1 MKKIEFQHKLP
12 AMNINGVHCGTYN
25 NRELGFPSILTT
37 TDPKLGLFLHQ
48 MRSNIFADRSLVF
61 IDGRILM
68 TDKNWIRDHVHVMKA
83 MRHWEYDLKSF
94 LDFIIETQR
103 EDGQFYELIKQVDD
117 KHWSFVNEDCYVMY
131 PEDNLSLV
139 RLELEA
145 DIEYLVVEGA
155 VYLYKTTGD
164 DAWLKKVLP
173 KLEKGIDYMMSDE
186 KRFDKKHGLV
196 KRPFTIDTW
205 DFTYL
210 PDAGENRRINPN
222 SPMSIMHGDNS
233 GVYQAMNQLAWF
245 NRRLGNEEKAR
256 EWEVRAEVL
265 KGNIFKHLWNGKFFI
280 HQLHLNHNGLD
291 NLENERLSL
300 SNTYDINRGLTDT
313 EQSRSIIQEYMAR
326 RERTDCF
333 AEWFSID
340 PPYEKFCTHKKG
352 RYVNGAISPFTAGE
366 LAKAAF
372 NNGYEEYGWDII
384 QRFIQ
389 LVERD
394 GTIYFLYDTDGTP
407 QPEGGPSA
415 WGAAALVSA
424 VDEGL
429 AGINDAGTNYDEI
442 VFAPKF
448 PVTHYTELRYLTG
461 YEVTKA
467 MVDVRYILTDEGMR
481 YDVYSPAKKI
491 TAHVLLPKDKN
502 CSGLWIDGYNT
513 EYKIATIENSNY
525 VDFELT
531 DIETSKVSIQIDFA
545 N

>member
-1 MKKIEFQHKLP
+1 MIEFQHKLP
-12 AMNINGVHCGTYN
+12 AMRINNVRCGTYN

-48 MRSNIFADRSLVF
+48 MQSNILADRSLVF
-61 IDGRILM
+61 IDGKILM

-131 PEDNLSLV
+131 PDDNLSLV

-155 VYLYKTTGD
+155 VYLYRTTGD
-164 DAWLKKVLP
+164 DKWLKKVLP
-173 KLEKGIDYMMSDE
+173 KLEKGIDYIMSDE
-186 KRFDKKHGLV
+186 KRFDKEHGLV

-210 PDAGENRRINPN
+210 PDAGINRRINPD

-233 GVYQAMNQLAWF
+233 GVYQAMRQLAWL
-245 NRRLGNEEKAR
+245 NRRLGNEEKAK
-256 EWEVRAEVL
+256 EWEVRAVSL
-265 KGNIFKHLWNGKFFI
+265 KENIFKHLWNGKFFI
-280 HQLHLNHNGLD
+280 HQLHLNHNGID

-313 EQSRSIIQEYMAR
+313 EKSRAIIEEYMAR
-326 RERTDCF
+326 RQRTGCF
-333 AEWFSID
+333 AEWFTID
-340 PPYEKFCTHKKG
+340 PPYELFYTYKKG

-366 LAKAAF
+366 LAKAAL
-372 NNGYEEYGWDII
+372 NNGYEEYGWNII
-384 QRFIQ
+384 QRFIE

-394 GTIYFLYDTDGTP
+394 GTIYFLYDTDGKP

-424 VDEGL
+424 VDEAL
-429 AGINDAGTNYDEI
+429 AGINDMGVNYDEI
-442 VFAPKF
+442 FFAPKF
-448 PVTHYTELRYLTG
+448 PVTYYTELRYLTG
-461 YEVTKA
+461 YEVTGA
-467 MVDVRYILTDEGMR
+467 LVDVRYILTDEGMR

-491 TAHVLLPKDKN
+491 QAHILLPKGRKCAKLLINGDEAVFE
-502 CSGLWIDGYNT
+502 T
-513 EYKIATIENSNY
+513 ELIGESSYIN
-525 VDFELT
+525 F
-531 DIETSKVSIQIDFA
+531 TSFA
-545 N
+545 SKKLSVEILFCD

>member
-1 MKKIEFQHKLP
+1 MIEFQHKLP
-12 AMNINGVHCGTYN
+12 TMKADGVRCGTYN

-83 MRHWEYDLKSF
+83 MRHWEYDLRSF
-94 LDFIIETQR
+94 LNFIIETQR
-103 EDGQFYELIKQVDD
+103 EDGQFYELIKQIDD

-131 PEDNLSLV
+131 PDDNLSLV

-164 DAWLKKVLP
+164 DAWLREVLP
-173 KLEKGIDYMMSDE
+173 RLEKGIDYVTSDE
-186 KRFDKKHGLV
+186 KRFDKAHGLV

-205 DFTYL
+205 DFTCL
-210 PDAGENRRINPN
+210 PDAGKNRRIGPDT
-222 SPMSIMHGDNS
+222 PMSVMHGDNS
-233 GVYQAMNQLAWF
+233 GVYQAMHQLAWL
-245 NRRLGNEEKAR
+245 NRRLGNEARAR
-256 EWEVRAEVL
+256 EWEARAEVL
-265 KGNIFKHLWNGKFFI
+265 KENIFKHLWNGRFFI

-291 NLENERLSL
+291 DLENERLSL

-313 EQSRSIIQEYMAR
+313 AQSRAIIAEYMAR

-340 PPYEKFCTHKKG
+340 PPYPRFSIYESG
-352 RYVNGAISPFTAGE
+352 RYVNGAISPFAAGE

-372 NNGYEEYGWDII
+372 NNGYEAYGWDII
-384 QRFIQ
+384 QRFMQ

-394 GTIYFLYDTDGTP
+394 GSIYFLYDTDGKP

-429 AGINDAGTNYDEI
+429 AGIRDLGVNYDEI
-442 VFAPKF
+442 YFAPKF
-448 PVTHYTELRYLTG
+448 PVTYYSELRYLTG
-461 YEVTKA
+461 YEVSGA
-467 MVDVRYILTDEGMR
+467 MVDVRYILTDGGMR
-481 YDVYSPAKKI
+481 YDVYSPAKRI
-491 TAHVLLPKDKN
+491 RAHLLLPKGKTCERLLVDGIESDFTTELVGESLYVNMN
-502 CSGLWIDGYNT
+502 CAASK
-513 EYKIATIENSNY
+513 KIS
-525 VDFELT
+525 FEVLFC
-531 DIETSKVSIQIDFA
+531 D
-545 N
+545 